1 MTTMKA
7 VLQRRGR
14 LAQVAATVHRFL
26 FCFLLLLST
35 DQLGDPVLCLFITAT
50 PPRNRNNAL
59 IRSAQ
64 HKCLRTCCPAQLLI
78 MRFLIA

>member
-35 DQLGDPVLCLFITAT
+35 DQLGDPLFITAT